1 MKNEGRRRMEC
12 PSLPPGWIREEVP
25 RAGGLSA
32 GKCDVYYYPPGGRTK
47 CRSKPEMIKF
57 LGDSV
62 DLSGFDYGSGTFH
75 SSIIKPKGGVKTKPK
90 TDLMKGVKNGQ
101 NVNSLVPPIRQTA
114 SIFKQ
119 PVTVVKVIRNCMI
132 QANKKQ
138 INIRISIQTNCLQKR

>member
-1 MKNEGRRRMEC
+1 MEC

-75 SSIIKPKGGVKTKPK
+75 SSIIKPKGGAKTKPK

-119 PVTVVKVIRNCMI
+119 PVTVVKVIRN
-132 QANKKQ
+132 
-138 INIRISIQTNCLQKR
+138 